1 MYIVR
6 RLKIHTALKALD
18 ELISETFER
27 STNNVYFMNRVE
39 FLYCKNFIDDPNDCK
54 KSNRN
59 TRNNKTVVR
68 FQFAI
73 MKRR

>member
-1 MYIVR
+1 MSILY
-6 RLKIHTALKALD
+6 KT
-18 ELISETFER
+18 
-27 STNNVYFMNRVE
+27 YFMNRVE